1 MSASGEGAGARGD
14 VLERRRPLEEFMK
27 TVGIYEQIKM
37 AGASPSEPLDLNN
50 LCALTFEIA
59 RKQTE
64 WRKRML
70 KENPPVYLT
79 KEEVFGDGE
88 QNAENLSNRFKL
100 AATRYD
106 KVQRLARAVDA
117 GKIKMNEAVART
129 RRVGFNRCDGEMIRY
144 WQHMHSMDPMCEF
157 ALITDSTTAKLLK
170 A

>member
-1 MSASGEGAGARGD
+1 MN
-14 VLERRRPLEEFMK
+14 
-27 TVGIYEQIKM
+27 TVGIYEQVM
-37 AGASPSEPLDLNN
+37 MVGANPSEPLDLSK

-79 KEEVFGDGE
+79 KEEAFGDEE
-88 QNAENLSNRFKL
+88 QSAENLSKRFKL

-117 GKIKMNEAVART
+117 GKIEMNEAVAHA

-144 WQHMHSMDPMCEF
+144 WQYMHSMDPMCEF